1 MTGFLP
7 SLADDGYYG
16 VALLSHE
23 GKQKAYSAENV
34 QAAVD
39 DAVEGD
45 TIFFSYGHFKD
56 IVLNKKVYLQSVE
69 SDRALKV
76 YLQLPDNTT
85 LESSLFIGH
94 RYAVWV
100 RCNLKSI
107 YLSGFGGDLYTNES
121 YKIGT
126 VTLDRCY
133 MDISFN
139 YVNVDYLYAN
149 NCVLNNIHGGNS
161 TKTVSKF
168 KNCNFFVYNLEL
180 ANATFENCILFYN
193 NDEGNITIDN
203 CSFTRCLY
211 DPDRFLF
218 GENAKLS
225 DNYEMSQS
233 EWDISNENLEAKGF
247 LGTDYTIVG
256 TFGGSTPFE
265 GLVPKDMPKISK
277 LGGYVKVQGKTVI
290 GSWYMNPTW

>member
-45 TIFFSYGHFKD
+45 TIFFSRGHFKD
-56 IVLNKKVYLQSVE
+56 IILNKKVYLQYVW
-69 SDRALKV
+69 SDWALKV
-76 YLQLPDNTT
+76 YLQLPDNTAF
-85 LESSLFIGH
+85 ESSQFIGNW
-94 RYAVWV
+94 YEVWV

-107 YLSGFGGDLYTNES
+107 YLRGFSGDLYTDGS

-126 VTLDRCY
+126 VTFDRCNTS
-133 MDISFN
+133 IFFN
-139 YVNVDYLYAN
+139 YFNVDYLYAN
-149 NCVLNNIHGGNS
+149 NCIINEIIEGNS
-161 TKTVSKF
+161 TKTISKF
-168 KNCNFFVYNLEL
+168 KNCNFYSSNLEL
-180 ANATFENCILFYN
+180 ANATFENCIFHN
-193 NDEGNITIDN
+193 NNEENITIDN
-203 CSFTRCLY
+203 CSLTRCLY
-211 DPDRFLF
+211 DPNRFLF
-218 GENAKLS
+218 GKNAKLS

-233 EWDISNENLEAKGF
+233 EWNDDYEAMGF

-256 TFGGSTPFE
+256 ASGGSTPIE
-265 GLVPKDMPKISK
+265 GFVPKEMPEIFRPN
-277 LGGYVKVQGKTVI
+277 GYIKVQGKTVI
-290 GSWYMNPTW
+290 DTWYMNPTR

>member
-7 SLADDGYYG
+7 SLADDDYHG
-16 VALLSHE
+16 VALLLHE

-45 TIFFSYGHFKD
+45 TIFFSRGHFKD

-69 SDRALKV
+69 SDWALIV
-76 YLQLPDNTT
+76 SLVLPDNTA
-85 LESSLFIGH
+85 LDSSLFIGDW
-94 RYAVWV
+94 YDVGV
-100 RCNLKSI
+100 RCNLKSM
-107 YLSGFGGDLYTNES
+107 YLSGFSGDIYTDGS

-126 VTLDRCY
+126 VTFDRCNMNTIY
-133 MDISFN
+133 HF
-139 YVNVDYLYAN
+139 NVDYLYAN
-149 NCVLNNIHGGNS
+149 NCIINEINEGNS
-161 TKTVSKF
+161 TKTVSMF
-168 KNCNFFVYNLEL
+168 KNCNFDSYYLQL
-180 ANATFENCILFYN
+180 ANATFENCIFYN

-203 CSFTRCLY
+203 CSLTRCLY

-225 DNYEMSQS
+225 DNYEMSQR

-256 TFGGSTPFE
+256 ASGGSTPFE
-265 GLVPKDMPKISK
+265 GLVPKDMPEIFRPN
-277 LGGYVKVQGKTVI
+277 GYIKVQGKTVI
-290 GSWYMNPTW
+290 DTWYMNPTR